1 MSRKQETVNSET
13 LSVLGDAKRATELT
27 EIEAA
32 LAEQPPADDAP
43 VPAAVKYVCRMYDA
57 EQTVSRRVALIQ
69 YRMGHALLR
78 IRQRIKHGVWEK
90 FVEENFPFCSR
101 TARNYM
107 HLAQSVTEDDARR
120 EGVTDLYERAG
131 IIPLNSSDKRKYPL
145 LEDFFAVSHAAQKF
159 PSEAKKLT
167 RDFDNCL
174 CSIQHLGLD
183 DVTKWTT
190 VAIDHAIRLAEQF
203 REIASQFQ
211 EMAKSLPERVTELF
225 PNATPTPDDPD
236 DLSPQ
241 SVTVPVV
248 TNAEGERFH
257 ADGVSV

>member
-13 LSVLGDAKRATELT
+13 LSVLADATATALT
-27 EIEAA
+27 AIEAA

-43 VPAAVKYVCRMYDA
+43 VPTAVKYVCRLYDA

-69 YRMGHALLR
+69 YRMGHALLK
-78 IRQRIKHGVWEK
+78 IRRQVKHGGWGK
-90 FVEENFPFCSR
+90 FVEENFPFSIR
-101 TARNYM
+101 TAWNYM
-107 HLAQSVTEDDARR
+107 QLAIGVTEDDARR
-120 EGVTDLYERAG
+120 EGVTTLYERAG
-131 IIPLNSSDKRKYPL
+131 IIPLQGHQRRTILFQEFDAIT
-145 LEDFFAVSHAAQKF
+145 DAACKLPTQ
-159 PSEAKKLT
+159 AKKLT
-167 RDFDNCL
+167 TDFDSL
-174 CSIQHLGLD
+174 LTDILRRGLSD
-183 DVTKWTT
+183 QPEVTTT
-190 VAIDHAIRLAEQF
+190 ALDHAIRLAEQF

-211 EMAKSLPERVTELF
+211 EMAKSLPERVTERF

-257 ADGVSV
+257 ADGVTV